1 MKNKSLKTLDIIT
14 VLMKNDRV
22 REFEWLDTRSWE
34 EDRYSKQIMKDQKS
48 KWRANLLILGL
59 RKIYKWKSKIN
70 EQEIMKK
77 SLEILAKDF
86 QVVQE
91 TENINLMEM

>member
-1 MKNKSLKTLDIIT
+1 M
-14 VLMKNDRV
+14 
-22 REFEWLDTRSWE
+22 
-34 EDRYSKQIMKDQKS
+34 
-48 KWRANLLILGL
+48 GL

-91 TENINLMEM
+91 TENITLMEM

>member
-34 EDRYSKQIMKDQKS
+34 EDRYLKKKKDKLS
-48 KWRANLLILGL
+48 LPEGFKFPN
-59 RKIYKWKSKIN
+59 RKPK
-70 EQEIMKK
+70 
-77 SLEILAKDF
+77 L
-86 QVVQE
+86 
-91 TENINLMEM
+91 

>member
-1 MKNKSLKTLDIIT
+1 M
-14 VLMKNDRV
+14 
-22 REFEWLDTRSWE
+22 
-34 EDRYSKQIMKDQKS
+34 
-48 KWRANLLILGL
+48 
-59 RKIYKWKSKIN
+59 KSKIN

-77 SLEILAKDF
+77 SLEILTKDF